1 MMTYLTRR
9 LLGAIPLL
17 LFISIVT
24 YAMMALAPGGPAA
37 VLGPKGGGLT
47 PEAIA
52 RLNALYGLDKPW
64 YAQYFYW
71 LRELVLHGSLGTSF
85 VDQRPVVTKVLE
97 KLPVTVEMIGLAL
110 VLTLLIAIPVGIY
123 AGAHRNSR
131 FDTTTSFVGFVL
143 YGAPIFWLSI
153 LMIDLFA
160 MHLHWFPSSGLNSLG
175 HESDPVDRL
184 YHLALPVAVLAL
196 GSFVSWMRYQRS
208 SIIDA
213 MSAPY
218 IRTARAK
225 GVSERDVLFHHAFRN
240 ALLPIVTLL
249 GLSLPGLVG
258 GAYFIE
264 YIFSIPGV
272 GYLTFTSIFARDYPT
287 LMAITMLTA
296 VLIVLGNLL
305 ADIAYAVVDP
315 RIRYD

>member
-1 MMTYLTRR
+1 MIAYTVRR

-37 VLGPKGGGLT
+37 VLAPKGGALS
-47 PEAIA
+47 PAAIA
-52 RLNALYGLDKPW
+52 RIDALYGLDKPW
-64 YAQYFYW
+64 YLQYFYW

-85 VDQRPVVTKVLE
+85 VDQRPVVAKVLE
-97 KLPVTVEMIGLAL
+97 KLPVTIEMIGLGL
-110 VLTLLIAIPVGIY
+110 LLTLLIAIPIGIY

-131 FDTTTSFVGFVL
+131 FDTISSTIGFIL
-143 YGAPIFWLSI
+143 YGAPIFWLSLI
-153 LMIDLFA
+153 VIDVFA
-160 MHLHWFPSSGLNSLG
+160 LHLRWFPSSGLNSLG
-175 HESDPVDRL
+175 HENDQIDRL
-184 YHLALPVAVLAL
+184 YHLALPIVVLAL
-196 GSFVSWMRYQRS
+196 ASFVSWMRYQRS
-208 SIIDA
+208 SIIEA
-213 MSAPY
+213 MNAPY

-225 GVSERDVLFHHAFRN
+225 GVSERGVLFHHAFRN

-249 GLSLPGLVG
+249 GLSLPALVG

-272 GYLTFTSIFARDYPT
+272 GYLTFTSIFSRDYPT
-287 LMAITMLTA
+287 LMAITMMTA

-305 ADIAYAVVDP
+305 ADLAYAAVDP
-315 RIRYD
+315 RIGYD